1 MRTRKTLVEGPT
13 AAQHYRVS
21 RPDEARIHVLQL
33 EEYQVEIIKEL
44 KQYGYSST
52 TCKRSPHPLRMA

>member
-33 EEYQVEIIKEL
+33 EEYQRE
-44 KQYGYSST
+44 
-52 TCKRSPHPLRMA
+52 